1 MAAYCRVSSSSE
13 DQLNS
18 FAAQNIHYTQYI
30 MEHEDWRLVDIY
42 ADEGITGTSVEKR
55 EDFKRMLAD
64 SGRGLIDRILVKSIS
79 RFARNTAECLEAI
92 RQFRANGT
100 TIFFEKENIDTARV
114 SSELMTAL
122 YAAFAQAE
130 SESISGNIRWSY
142 QKRIEREE
150 FSTYSAPL
158 GYDLVNGKLAINK
171 AAAPAIYFI
180 FHSYIAG
187 TNPSELV
194 RILNN
199 ANALN
204 RKWNTYRINYI
215 LQNERYAGNARLQK
229 TYTTDTFPRT
239 VKKNRGERRMYLI
252 YGCNPAIVSQEVFDK
267 AQALRHSR
275 KVIQTPTDRPLQKVL
290 RCTCGSWCRS
300 RCVHGTWYWAC
311 RRHDEDKTACPI
323 TQIPET
329 QVQQAFLRLY
339 YNLKHQ
345 GSHILSDFIA
355 NLQSIRERKFL
366 WSVDVIELNKQIAEL
381 TSQNQ
386 LLTTLKES
394 GCVDPDI
401 FISKSNAL
409 TEQLRAAKRAKSRI
423 LNQDGDDTI
432 PCTQELIT
440 ILKRGPEPLH
450 DFDGELF
457 GQLIDK
463 VIIESNTSL
472 RFRLKNGLELRESIE
487 RTVR

>member
-1 MAAYCRVSSSSE
+1 
-13 DQLNS
+13 
-18 FAAQNIHYTQYI
+18 
-30 MEHEDWRLVDIY
+30 
-42 ADEGITGTSVEKR
+42 
-55 EDFKRMLAD
+55 
-64 SGRGLIDRILVKSIS
+64 
-79 RFARNTAECLEAI
+79 
-92 RQFRANGT
+92 
-100 TIFFEKENIDTARV
+100 
-114 SSELMTAL
+114 MTAL

-158 GYDLVNGKLAINK
+158 GYDLVNGKLVINK
-171 AAAPAIYFI
+171 DAAPAIYFI
-180 FHSYIAG
+180 FHSYIGG

-252 YGCNPAIVSQEVFDK
+252 YDCNPAIVSQEVFDK

-275 KVIQTPTDRPLQKVL
+275 KIIQTPTDRPFQKVL

-323 TQIPET
+323 TQIPEV
-329 QVQQAFLRLY
+329 QIQQAFLRLY

-345 GSHILSDFIA
+345 GSHILPDLIT

-386 LLTTLKES
+386 LLATLRES

-409 TEQLRAAKRAKSRI
+409 AEQLRATKQAKSRI

-440 ILKRGPEPLH
+440 ILSRGSETLH

-457 GQLIDK
+457 GQLVDK
-463 VIIESNTSL
+463 VVIESNTSL

>member
-30 MEHEDWRLVDIY
+30 SEHEEWRLVDIY

-64 SGRGLIDRILVKSIS
+64 SGHGLIDRILVKSIS

-130 SESISGNIRWSY
+130 SESISGNMRWSY
-142 QKRIEREE
+142 QRRIEREE

-158 GYDLVNGKLAINK
+158 GYDLVNGKLVINK
-171 AAAPAIYFI
+171 DAAPAIYFI
-180 FHSYIAG
+180 FHSYIGG

-252 YGCNPAIVSQEVFDK
+252 YDCNPAIVSQEVFDN
-267 AQALRHSR
+267 AI
-275 KVIQTPTDRPLQKVL
+275 VI
-290 RCTCGSWCRS
+290 
-300 RCVHGTWYWAC
+300 
-311 RRHDEDKTACPI
+311 
-323 TQIPET
+323 
-329 QVQQAFLRLY
+329 
-339 YNLKHQ
+339 
-345 GSHILSDFIA
+345 
-355 NLQSIRERKFL
+355 
-366 WSVDVIELNKQIAEL
+366 
-381 TSQNQ
+381 
-386 LLTTLKES
+386 
-394 GCVDPDI
+394 
-401 FISKSNAL
+401 
-409 TEQLRAAKRAKSRI
+409 
-423 LNQDGDDTI
+423 
-432 PCTQELIT
+432 
-440 ILKRGPEPLH
+440 
-450 DFDGELF
+450 
-457 GQLIDK
+457 
-463 VIIESNTSL
+463 
-472 RFRLKNGLELRESIE
+472 
-487 RTVR
+487 